1 MADYIMKS
9 GRHQRILEWDEVE
22 LPAAAPAV
30 QEKGRPPQESPREKS
45 LGRQWLERVTG
56 KSRGG

>member
-1 MADYIMKS
+1 MKG

-22 LPAAAPAV
+22 LPAAVPAM
-30 QEKGRPPQESPREKS
+30 QEMARPQQESPKDKS

-56 KSRGG
+56 KSRGS